1 MSISIEIVILYVS
14 VSILFIILSG
24 VIGSSYAIRNDLKSL
39 YYDVLERENEEL
51 KETINKMIEVKNE
64 KEYEDNE

>member
-1 MSISIEIVILYVS
+1 MSISIEIVILYVC

-24 VIGSSYAIRNDLKSL
+24 VIGSSYAVRNDLKSL
-39 YYDVLERENEEL
+39 YYDVLDRENKEL

-64 KEYEDNE
+64 KEFEDNE

>member
-1 MSISIEIVILYVS
+1 MSISIEIVILYVN

-24 VIGSSYAIRNDLKSL
+24 VIGSSYAVRKDLKSL
-39 YYDVLERENEEL
+39 YYDVLVRENEEL
-51 KETINKMIEVKNE
+51 KQTINKMIEVKNE